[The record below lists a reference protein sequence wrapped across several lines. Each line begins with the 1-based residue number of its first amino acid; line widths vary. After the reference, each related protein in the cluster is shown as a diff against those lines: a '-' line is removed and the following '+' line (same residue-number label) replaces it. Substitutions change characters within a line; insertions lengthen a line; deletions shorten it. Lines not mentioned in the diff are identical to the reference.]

1 MTAEPQRQNL
11 IDLTI
16 VHFLAGQMSGFIPY
30 PNYGLCAFAVS
41 IDAVRCAHRILV
53 CSVSR
58 DSPQT
63 VRQSLHLV
71 RPDIPG

>member
-41 IDAVRCAHRILV
+41 IDAVRCAHRILRGTFHFLCV
-53 CSVSR
+53 LCASVV
-58 DSPQT
+58 QT
-63 VRQSLHLV
+63 LFAWFV
-71 RPDIPG
+71 